1 MSRVGPTRTAPR
13 APLPPFVAGSARY
26 RLTDPGRFDNVR
38 RGPNWLVGR
47 STRAATDIAAANTT
61 HGGGPVNIL
70 GINAVYHESAAAL
83 LVDGAL
89 VAAVEEER
97 FNRIK
102 HGKEAN
108 FDNPH
113 QFPERAIR
121 FCLSH
126 AGLSAD
132 GIDHVAFSFDPRLR
146 RARYRAEWWDPRFE
160 ETFMLRLAQVPGVAE
175 ELLGR
180 PLRQRFHF
188 VPHHL
193 AHAASAYF
201 PSGFDRA
208 AILSI
213 DGIGEVAGSM
223 LAKAAGSR
231 IQMIETFD
239 YPHSLGF
246 LWEVFSGYLGFSH
259 YDASKVMG
267 LAAYGNP
274 EVFRRQF
281 QSILRV
287 GREDYAV
294 DPQVIGFEAAK
305 FNKLQTMFGPPRY
318 PDSEILPR
326 HADIAAALQ
335 ASTNA
340 AVAALVRRLKRKEP
354 SDNLCFAGGVALNC
368 VTNEVVRQSGA
379 FANLFIPSAPH
390 DAGTAIGAALVVHCA
405 KQKTPPQR
413 GNATPFL
420 GPAFSRRE
428 ILAAVKSAGLTH
440 RRSTAPAR
448 DAADMI
454 ADGKIVAWFQGRME
468 FGPRALGNRSL
479 LADPRRPD
487 MRNILNQ
494 KVKHREDF
502 RPFAPSVIAERA
514 DEWFEVGTHS
524 TSHEFMLF
532 ACAVKPDRRD
542 RIPAVTHQDG
552 TARVQLVRRDSNPRF
567 HELISCFFAR
577 TGVPLV
583 VNTSLNDSEP
593 IVCTPTDAIVTF
605 RKSGIDA
612 LFMDDVCLTA

>member
-1 MSRVGPTRTAPR
+1 MAAHFGV
-13 APLPPFVAGSARY
+13 VKSADMAIEATLAERKNH
-26 RLTDPGRFDNVR
+26 TTGGR
-38 RGPNWLVGR
+38 
-47 STRAATDIAAANTT
+47 
-61 HGGGPVNIL
+61 PVNIL
-70 GINAVYHESAAAL
+70 GINSVFHESAAAL

-102 HGKEAN
+102 HGKSAE

-121 FCLSH
+121 FCLNH
-126 AGLSAD
+126 AGLAAD
-132 GIDHVAFSFDPRLR
+132 DIDHVAYSFNPQMR
-146 RARYRAEWWDPRFE
+146 RTQYRAEWWDPRLE
-160 ETFMLRLAQVPGVAE
+160 ETFRLRLSQVLGVAE

-188 VPHHL
+188 VPHHM

-208 AILSI
+208 AILTI
-213 DGIGEVAGSM
+213 DGIGEIAGSS
-223 LAKAAGSR
+223 LAKAVGTR
-231 IQMIETFD
+231 IQPVETFD

-246 LWEVFSGYLGFSH
+246 LWEVMSTHLGFSH

-274 EVFRRQF
+274 EVFRREF
-281 QSILRV
+281 QSALRV
-287 GREDYAV
+287 GKDDYAV
-294 DPQVIGFEAAK
+294 SPEFLGFNSNKFAK
-305 FNKLQTMFGPPRY
+305 LDALFGPPRY
-318 PDSEILPR
+318 MDSEILPR

-335 ASTNA
+335 EATNA
-340 AVAALVRRLKRKEP
+340 AVMALVRRLKRKVP
-354 SDNLCFAGGVALNC
+354 FDKLCLAGGVALNC
-368 VTNEVVRQSGA
+368 VTNELVRQSRE
-379 FANLFIPSAPH
+379 FSDVFIPSAPH

-405 KQKTPPQR
+405 KQKSPPER
-413 GNATPFL
+413 GNSTPYL
-420 GPAFSRRE
+420 GPAFNRRE
-428 ILAAVKSAGLTH
+428 ILAAVKSAGLTP
-440 RRSTAPAR
+440 RRSKSPAR

-487 MRNILNQ
+487 MRHILNQ
-494 KVKHREDF
+494 MVKHREDF
-502 RPFAPSVIAERA
+502 RPFAPSVMAERA
-514 DEWFEVGTHS
+514 DEWFDIGGTHS

-532 ACAVKPDRRD
+532 ACGVKPERRD
-542 RIPAVTHQDG
+542 RIPAVVHRDG
-552 TARVQLVRRDSNPRF
+552 SARVQLVRRESNPDF

-583 VNTSLNDSEP
+583 INTSFNDSEP

-612 LFMDDVCLTA
+612 LFMDDVYLTAQT